1 MDHSH
6 SNTEFANH
14 VHGKHLSLDERGQI
28 QALHREGLSLRKIA
42 KRVGCAHTTVMYE
55 LRRGTPEKKP
65 GRGRKPIYS
74 AKRGQYTY
82 LHNRK
87 NCHRQ
92 LRIEAAEVEPFIQ
105 WTVNMVRTEKWSLDA
120 CVGYA
125 RLNGLFSNNA
135 IVCTK
140 TLYNALASGKLP
152 LSVFEVP
159 RVLSHKKKSKGTPR
173 NRRILGRS
181 IDERPS
187 IVDELT
193 EIGHWEVDT
202 VVGKKRKGESVLF
215 TLVER
220 VTNKYI
226 AIKIPG
232 RNAESVE
239 YAMNCLHDQYG
250 TKFSEIF
257 KTITADN
264 GPEFSEFSAFEDWG
278 TKIYFAHPYTSCE
291 RSRNEHHN
299 GMFREFISKGVSIN
313 QYTNDEIL
321 TLADSLNGRPRR
333 SLGYHYP
340 EQLFDA
346 FLDQIYAA

>member
-1 MDHSH
+1 MNHSY
-6 SNTEFANH
+6 SNTEFTSH

-28 QALHREGLSLRKIA
+28 QALHKEGLSLRKIA
-42 KRVGCAHTTVMYE
+42 ERVGCAHTTVMYE
-55 LRRGTPEKKP
+55 LRRGTPEKKS
-65 GRGRKPIYS
+65 GRGRKPTYS
-74 AKRGQYTY
+74 AKRGHHAY
-82 LHNRK
+82 LQNRNRCRK
-87 NCHRQ
+87 P
-92 LRIEAAEVEPFIQ
+92 LRIENPKVESFIQ
-105 WTVNMVRTEKWSLDA
+105 WTVNKVRNDKWSLDA

-125 RLNGLFSNNA
+125 RLNSIFDSDA
-135 IVCTK
+135 MVCTK

-159 RVLSHKKKSKGTPR
+159 RVLSHKKKSNGTPK
-173 NRRILGRS
+173 NRRCLGRS
-181 IDERPS
+181 IDDRPN

-202 VVGKKRKGESVLF
+202 VVGRKCKDEAVVF

-226 AIKIPG
+226 AIKIPS
-232 RNAESVE
+232 RTADAVAS
-239 YAMNCLHDQYG
+239 AMNILCDEYG
-250 TKFSEIF
+250 DKFSDVF

-264 GPEFSEFSAFEDWG
+264 GPEFSEFASFEKLG
-278 TKIYFAHPYTSCE
+278 TKVYFAHPYSSWE

-299 GMFREFISKGVSIN
+299 GMFREFVPKGVSIN
-313 QYTNDEIL
+313 DYTYDEIL
-321 TLADSLNGRPRR
+321 SFADSMNARPRR

-340 EQLFDA
+340 DELFDA